1 MSPRWPSV
9 WACIYEQFKQGE
21 AWEAHH
27 VSKVAICV
35 GVHI

>member
-9 WACIYEQFKQGE
+9 WACIYEQIKQGE
-21 AWEAHH
+21 AWKAHH